1 MGLDSQTNTSKQQSH
16 HYLVTHKYC
25 NALAE
30 IVIEGV
36 RALPP
41 VTFMLLNTGGRLQTL
56 LTERRPTYLDKPI
69 LLSVQ
74 MLRLTAIKVSFLAYF
89 PLKYER
95 EAYEIT
101 MLSVFS
107 PLITFELIIKLSLN
121 LT

>member
-1 MGLDSQTNTSKQQSH
+1 
-16 HYLVTHKYC
+16 
-25 NALAE
+25 
-30 IVIEGV
+30 V
-36 RALPP
+36 RALAP
-41 VTFMLLNTGGRLQTL
+41 VTFMLLNTRGRLQTL

-74 MLRLTAIKVSFLAYF
+74 MLRLTATKVSFLAYF

-121 LT
+121 LTQLSCH